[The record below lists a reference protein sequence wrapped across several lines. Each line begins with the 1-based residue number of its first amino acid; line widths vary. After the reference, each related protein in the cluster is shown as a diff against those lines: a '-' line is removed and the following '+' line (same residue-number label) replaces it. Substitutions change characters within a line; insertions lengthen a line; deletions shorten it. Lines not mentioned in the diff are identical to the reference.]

1 MAKYEIIDGVGIIPQ
16 GITKIEDEA
25 FMYCSSLTSIVIPDS
40 VTEIGRRAFSHC
52 ENLKSI
58 VVEEGNP
65 KYDSRNNCNAI
76 IETATNTLVFGCS
89 TTIIP
94 DSVTTIGDN
103 AFRGCKILTSIVI
116 PDSVTTIGDNAFR
129 GCANLTSIVIPDS
142 VTEIGRRAFNDCE
155 NLIST

>member
-1 MAKYEIIDGVGIIPQ
+1 MDKFEIKDGVAIIPE
-16 GITKIEDEA
+16 GTTEIGDRAFFDCTSLKSIT
-25 FMYCSSLTSIVIPDS
+25 IPDS
-40 VTEIGRRAFSHC
+40 VTRIGEEAFSHC

-103 AFRGCKILTSIVI
+103 VL
-116 PDSVTTIGDNAFR
+116 
-129 GCANLTSIVIPDS
+129 
-142 VTEIGRRAFNDCE
+142 
-155 NLIST
+155 